1 MKKAGEERAQ
11 AEREERG
18 KSLGDLTDF
27 TRLQE
32 IQNSVVLKTWNLL
45 EYAGTLLI

>member
-18 KSLGDLTDF
+18 KSLSDLTDF

-32 IQNSVVLKTWNLL
+32 TQNIVVLKMWNLL
-45 EYAGTLLI
+45 EYAGTLLV